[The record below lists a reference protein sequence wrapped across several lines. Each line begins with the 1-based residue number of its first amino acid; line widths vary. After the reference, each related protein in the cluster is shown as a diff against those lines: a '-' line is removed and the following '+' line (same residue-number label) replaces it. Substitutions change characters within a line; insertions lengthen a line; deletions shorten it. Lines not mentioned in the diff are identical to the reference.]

1 MVNRYNQIPA
11 QVGNS
16 EEVMAIA
23 ITDEYMNGECT
34 DAQVCKADAP
44 ATTRDVVS
52 TPRAAADVPF
62 HRHCQ
67 KTVCSAHGYNRQGAT
82 WETLSPGTQNDLPNL
97 NLGLQSGE
105 TWISKFEQNGNNI
118 TEDLRTILELID
130 ATAALIAKSWYLTFK
145 DNHNNQ
151 IAKKEIHPWT
161 NSSNEYVFANFGRDI
176 TLTIDDDKTFKFNT
190 IRQMSG
196 ENLSISLPKSD
207 LTVNFNGVEAGVA
220 EDIYMP
226 NSATININQD
236 FNKVF
241 TGGYGNESSTSITAD
256 VNGNRHI
263 YRHYSNQAT
272 LTIGFNIDSKYDV
285 GGSASSPIVE
295 WEIHVKNRRTD
306 TTNLQ
311 LTPSVLVGGVSG
323 RLTTKALTDQL
334 YVEPGKTNVYVFRA
348 DMYAMVLTYSLAYVY

>member
-1 MVNRYNQIPA
+1 
-11 QVGNS
+11 
-16 EEVMAIA
+16 MAIA

-34 DAQVCKADAP
+34 DAQVCNADAS

-151 IAKKEIHPWT
+151 IARKEIHPWT

-226 NSATININQD
+226 NSATINIYQD
-236 FNKVF
+236 YNHVPFKWHDFQNGTTIDGFSKAIR
-241 TGGYGNESSTSITAD
+241 YSPAD
-256 VNGNRHI
+256 TTMASPKFKIH
-263 YRHYSNQAT
+263 
-272 LTIGFNIDSKYDV
+272 SKYLNTNPLSV
-285 GGSASSPIVE
+285 VE
-295 WEIHVKNRRTD
+295 WEFHVNNPNAATLNLTINENTVQVGD
-306 TTNLQ
+306 TSRWFTR
-311 LTPSVLVGGVSG
+311 VVG
-323 RLTTKALTDQL
+323 LTDQL
-334 YVEPGKTNVYVFRA
+334 YVEAGKTNVYVFRG
-348 DMYAMVLTYSLAYVY
+348 DMQFKVLTYSLAYVY